1 MEEVK
6 DLILVTVMVFNR
18 KTGKKKKKGKNPKK
32 VEIWLFWYSEIL

>member
-6 DLILVTVMVFNR
+6 DLILVTVTFFNR
-18 KTGKKKKKGKNPKK
+18 KTEKKKKGKNPKK